1 MLKQGAAA
9 VLDFYAI
16 ESPLAQPRNA
26 ILGQLVSA
34 FTGISICKLFA
45 LSPHFESVRWLGASL
60 ACACA
65 TALMALTGTVHPPAG
80 ATALMAVLDPDVA
93 GLGWF
98 LFLPLL
104 LGCGLMLG
112 VALLVNNAQ
121 RRFPF
126 YWWSPGETGT
136 YWVRRRKEEKGGV
149 ETEEERLEKSV
160 GQVGGRREELPRKE
174 HEQEEEE
181 EAESSGSSTAGGS
194 MPDLE
199 SGELARTVS
208 VMSGRGGVIVIR
220 RGMVHIPDGLSLRPE
235 EILSLETLSER
246 L

>member
-1 MLKQGAAA
+1 L
-9 VLDFYAI
+9 
-16 ESPLAQPRNA
+16 
-26 ILGQLVSA
+26 
-34 FTGISICKLFA
+34 TGISICKLFA

-93 GLGWF
+93 ALGWF
-98 LFLPLL
+98 LFAPLL

-112 VALLVNNAQ
+112 VALLVNNVQ

-136 YWVRRRKEEKGGV
+136 YWRKKGKAGV

-160 GQVGGRREELPRKE
+160 GQGGKGREELPRKE
-174 HEQEEEE
+174 HEQEEE

-208 VMSGRGGVIVIR
+208 VVSGRGGVIVIR
-220 RGMVHIPDGLSLRPE
+220 RGMVKIPDGLSLRPE